1 MVQKGLYYH
10 PDRDTPVLVAIKSL
24 KGMITVL
31 IYSFIYIYMYIYNL
45 CLCGWIHGHVGDFS
59 EQEVHAFLVESIQM
73 KEFSHPHVMGLLGVS
88 LDSGPSPYL
97 VLPFMAEGSL
107 LAFLKKRRSELVLK
121 PDSET
126 DV

>member
-1 MVQKGLYYH
+1 ML
-10 PDRDTPVLVAIKSL
+10 
-24 KGMITVL
+24 L
-31 IYSFIYIYMYIYNL
+31 ISFIYV
-45 CLCGWIHGHVGDFS
+45 CVGDFS

-97 VLPFMAEGSL
+97 VLPFMAGGSL
-107 LAFLKKRRSELVLK
+107 LAHLKKKRSDLVLK
-121 PDSET
+121 HDSKE